1 MTATEQT
8 NDLVDRIDAILPQT
22 QCTRCGFP
30 ACRPYASAIASGE
43 APINRCPPGAT
54 EVIDQLADLMNTEPL
69 SLDPECG
76 SVQPRLLAR
85 IEPEHCIGC
94 TKCILACPV
103 DAIIGG
109 PKFMHTVLPSLCS
122 GCELCV
128 PPCPV
133 DCIRIEPIDD
143 QFAWTEND
151 AAKARTRFLAREKR
165 REQQDPVNDPALTE
179 NPDSVQEQRKQRM
192 IEQAIARAR
201 ARQGKQ

>member
-1 MTATEQT
+1 MAATEQLI
-8 NDLVDRIDAILPQT
+8 NRIDALLPQT
-22 QCTRCGFP
+22 QCTRCGYP
-30 ACRPYASAIASGE
+30 SCRPYATAIANGE
-43 APINRCPPGAT
+43 APINRCPPGADA
-54 EVIDQLADLMNTEPL
+54 VIDQLASLMDTEVLP
-69 SLDPECG
+69 LDPECG
-76 SVQPRLLAR
+76 PVQPRLLAR

-133 DCIRIEPIDD
+133 DCIRIEPVGD
-143 QFAWTEND
+143 QYAWTEYD
-151 AAKARTRFLAREKR
+151 AAQARERFQMRNERRTRADPEAIEAPMDNDGTSAEIRKR
-165 REQQDPVNDPALTE
+165 
-179 NPDSVQEQRKQRM
+179 RM

-201 ARQGKQ
+201 ERQGQQS